1 MNYKIKTKLIT
12 SFSVVFILLLLVVG
26 INTLSIFNANKNIS
40 EIKNNINVQ
49 VGYSNAIKIDA
60 IQVQQWLTDA
70 SLTKSSDSDKE
81 VEGYKNDFLNT
92 VKKLEALN
100 PDLKNKLDKLTTDF
114 NDFYEVGLK
123 MENAYKNQG
132 IEQGNILM
140 NQFDPMTE
148 KITDGVN
155 SLTTESN
162 QLMKSDLDNITLQ
175 LKISEI
181 IGMVAGVFALI
192 CIVIIVMLLS
202 NQITRPINNLLYIL
216 SDIES
221 GEGDLTKRINIKSN
235 DEIGMTAKV
244 FNKFLDKLE
253 NMISDIKANAMVVSN
268 GSQQLQKGQEIIS
281 NGISI
286 IDNHMNK
293 VASDTE
299 SINESMK
306 GITLSVSEISNTSQ
320 STAEDA
326 QNISNSAE
334 EINNIANESGK
345 LAMAAKLA
353 MEEIKKYSLESKDVT
368 EELGNKANEIGKI
381 IDTIKAISTQTN
393 LLALN
398 AAIEASRAGEAGRGF
413 GVVAEEIRKLAESN
427 NESAKS
433 TENLVIGIQAMIHK
447 TIDATSNTESNI
459 EKGNTLVQNVY
470 TQMNLIIDGINGI
483 NERIQNIAASTQ
495 EQSASTEE
503 LFATMDSINSSNTQ
517 ITSAIEEIASGM
529 SEQTESSA
537 ALSDTAKELSSSA
550 IQLSGVVNK
559 FKIN

>member
-12 SFSVVFILLLLVVG
+12 SFSVVFLLLLLVVG

-49 VGYSNAIKIDA
+49 VGYSNTIKIDA

-81 VEGYKNDFLNT
+81 VEGYKNNFLNT
-92 VKKLEALN
+92 VKKLEALK

-155 SLTTESN
+155 NLTTESN

-192 CIVIIVMLLS
+192 CVVIIVMLLN
-202 NQITRPINNLLYIL
+202 NQISKPINNLLSIL
-216 SDIES
+216 TDIES

-235 DEIGMTAKV
+235 DEIGLTAKE
-244 FNKFLDKLE
+244 FNRFLDKLE
-253 NMISDIKANAMVVSN
+253 KMISDIKVNAMIVSN
-268 GSQQLQKGQEIIS
+268 GSQQLQKGEEVIS
-281 NGISI
+281 NGISN
-286 IDNHMNK
+286 IDNYMNK

-299 SINESMK
+299 SINKSMK

-320 STAEDA
+320 STAADA

-470 TQMNLIIDGINGI
+470 AQMNRIIDGINGI

-517 ITSAIEEIASGM
+517 ITSAIKEIASGI

-537 ALSDTAKELSSSA
+537 ALSNTAKELSSSA
-550 IQLSGVVNK
+550 MQLSGVVNK

>member
-92 VKKLEALN
+92 VKKLEALK

-192 CIVIIVMLLS
+192 CIVIIVMLLN

-216 SDIES
+216 TDIES

-320 STAEDA
+320 STAADA

-483 NERIQNIAASTQ
+483 NERIQSIAASTQ

-529 SEQTESSA
+529 SEQTESST